1 MKALSIIQPWTSL
14 IAVGI
19 KDIENRTW
27 RTNFRGE
34 FLLHASARC
43 LSVGWDALTD
53 EQRKAAERLIQP
65 FGTVNDV
72 KLLPVSAII
81 GKARLVDCVQ
91 NHPSVWA
98 EKGAWNWV
106 LGDVVLFDRPILNV
120 KGKLGFWE
128 FDDSLLAGV
137 KSCTGIEMYSR
148 VTCTTKPQK

>member
-1 MKALSIIQPWTSL
+1 MKALSIIQPWASL
-14 IAVGI
+14 IATGI

-27 RTNFRGE
+27 RTNYRGE
-34 FLLHASARC
+34 ILIHASAKH
-43 LSVGWDALTD
+43 LKEGWAALTTD
-53 EQRKAAERLIQP
+53 QYRAARRLICP

-98 EKGAWNWV
+98 EKGVWNWV
-106 LGDVVLFDRPILNV
+106 LADVQLFDRPILNV

-128 FDDSLLAGV
+128 FDDALLKDV
-137 KSCTGIEMYSR
+137 KPCAASTMFSR
-148 VTCTTKPQK
+148 VITTPKN

>member
-14 IAVGI
+14 IATGI

-27 RTNFRGE
+27 RTSFRGE
-34 FLLHASARC
+34 FLLHASAKP
-43 LSVGWDALTD
+43 LSAGWEALTD
-53 EQRKAAERLIQP
+53 EQKEAAARLIQP

-98 EKGAWNWV
+98 EKGVWNWV
-106 LGDVVLFDRPILNV
+106 LADVVLFDKPIPNV

-128 FDDSLLAGV
+128 FDDSLLANV
-137 KSCTGIEMYSR
+137 KPCVATTVYSR
-148 VTCTTKPQK
+148 VICTQK

>member
-19 KDIENRTW
+19 KDVENRTW

-34 FLLHASARC
+34 FLLHASAKR
-43 LSVGWDALTD
+43 LPDGWDVLTD
-53 EQRKAAERLIQP
+53 EQKKAVERLIQP

-72 KLLPVSAII
+72 KLLPVSSII
-81 GKARLVDCVQ
+81 GKATLVDCVQ

-98 EKGAWNWV
+98 EKGVWNWV
-106 LGDVVLFDRPILNV
+106 LKDVVLFDRPILNV

-128 FDDSLLAGV
+128 FDDSLLADAKPCV
-137 KSCTGIEMYSR
+137 ATTIYSR
-148 VTCTTKPQK
+148 VCFQQNQK